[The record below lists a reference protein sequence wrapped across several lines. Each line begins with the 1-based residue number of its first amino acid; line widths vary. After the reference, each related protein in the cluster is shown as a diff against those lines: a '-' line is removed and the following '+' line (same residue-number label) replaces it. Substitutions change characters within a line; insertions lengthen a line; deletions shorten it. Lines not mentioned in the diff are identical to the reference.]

1 MFRRCIFQFVFML
14 VVFGCVLFPEDSR
27 TQSSPEKSLASYIAA
42 LQTGNATALKQVTTA
57 PQYDSLLKE
66 TNGALVYPIL
76 QQLGSIVNTKI
87 TSVTPFAEFSAY
99 KAEVIH
105 VAGSSLW
112 QFRLDEAGNLI
123 ARALLL
129 QSNISPKNA
138 FNNPG
143 QIWGGDNSVFNNAGK
158 FLWRDKKAKT
168 ISPVIIGSVIRPA
181 GIPDS
186 TLAWDQ
192 DETSAKTG
200 QSGPIVA
207 QDPCKL
213 TPLSC
218 GWFVDPV
225 VDQRVVEFIFAT
237 DRQPDP
243 SSKKLSFIGDR
254 QDKLAFG
261 AASVRVPE
269 DHKFGRL
276 ELPSAWHLFGY
287 EIYREKQDDSLHF
300 SIKQLSILSEADL
313 AKLIAEQGAKT
324 ALIFVHGFNTSFEE
338 AIYRNAQIVWDMQ
351 FKRTLGPVFVEYE
364 GWR

>member
-192 DETSAKTG
+192 DETSAKLVNRG
-200 QSGPIVA
+200 RLLHKIHVSLRRYPVVGSS
-207 QDPCKL
+207 
-213 TPLSC
+213 TPLLTK
-218 GWFVDPV
+218 GW
-225 VDQRVVEFIFAT
+225 
-237 DRQPDP
+237 
-243 SSKKLSFIGDR
+243 
-254 QDKLAFG
+254 
-261 AASVRVPE
+261 
-269 DHKFGRL
+269 
-276 ELPSAWHLFGY
+276 
-287 EIYREKQDDSLHF
+287 
-300 SIKQLSILSEADL
+300 
-313 AKLIAEQGAKT
+313 
-324 ALIFVHGFNTSFEE
+324 
-338 AIYRNAQIVWDMQ
+338 
-351 FKRTLGPVFVEYE
+351 
-364 GWR
+364 